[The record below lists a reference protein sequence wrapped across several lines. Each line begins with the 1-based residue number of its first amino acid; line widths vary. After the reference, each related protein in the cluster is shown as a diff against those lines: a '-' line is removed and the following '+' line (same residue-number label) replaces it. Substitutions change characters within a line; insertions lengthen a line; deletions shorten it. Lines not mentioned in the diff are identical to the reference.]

1 MHITMQITHE
11 YFFFIKVTE
20 SGAGVRIFCFAEY
33 QNSASISLDSIRL
46 NSLCYGTLCLKLH
59 LSVRFTGYEFIDMA
73 WNTIPMRIQS
83 ICMDRVAPRCKDA
96 GTGCPITWNRGGSRI
111 KKGGC

>member
-1 MHITMQITHE
+1 M
-11 YFFFIKVTE
+11 TE

-46 NSLCYGTLCLKLH
+46 NSLCYGTLYLKLH

-83 ICMDRVAPRCKDA
+83 ICMDRVAPRCRMQA
-96 GTGCPITWNRGGSRI
+96 PVVQLRGTGADPGSKRGVVN
-111 KKGGC
+111 